1 MDDEKVKGA
10 NILDILP
17 KLKKLRPIDDMFFR
31 LLSGRIQVC
40 QELLQ
45 TLLEDED
52 LSVKQVIPQCK
63 LIGINRSAVL
73 DVLCVLS
80 TAELVN
86 IEVQKENSNDD
97 LRRTRFHAS
106 LITTNYTQAGTDF
119 SKVPDVKVIY
129 ISEYDVLKTG
139 KPLTVKR
146 NMVKNKNGMDCRIN
160 NGETIYFATSK
171 VVDDTKISRLLQRM
185 IDTDSFWDSEFPALS
200 EAVNFFK
207 CTKEGNLIMC
217 KLAEELKES
226 GRIEGRQ
233 EGQLETIVTLIKNG
247 MISLEQAVE
256 QFGIGEQELKVYLK
270 K

>member
-1 MDDEKVKGA
+1 M
-10 NILDILP
+10 
-17 KLKKLRPIDDMFFR
+17 
-31 LLSGRIQVC
+31 
-40 QELLQ
+40 
-45 TLLEDED
+45 
-52 LSVKQVIPQCK
+52 
-63 LIGINRSAVL
+63 
-73 DVLCVLS
+73 
-80 TAELVN
+80 
-86 IEVQKENSNDD
+86 
-97 LRRTRFHAS
+97 
-106 LITTNYTQAGTDF
+106 
-119 SKVPDVKVIY
+119 
-129 ISEYDVLKTG
+129 
-139 KPLTVKR
+139 
-146 NMVKNKNGMDCRIN
+146 
-160 NGETIYFATSK
+160 
-171 VVDDTKISRLLQRM
+171 DDTKISRLLQRM